1 MQNTLEF
8 VDMVNFLYER
18 ATKEVKMNFEVG
30 MEWWPYANEI
40 C

>member
-1 MQNTLEF
+1 MQNTLEL

-30 MEWWPYANEI
+30 MVAI
-40 C
+40 CKWNMLG